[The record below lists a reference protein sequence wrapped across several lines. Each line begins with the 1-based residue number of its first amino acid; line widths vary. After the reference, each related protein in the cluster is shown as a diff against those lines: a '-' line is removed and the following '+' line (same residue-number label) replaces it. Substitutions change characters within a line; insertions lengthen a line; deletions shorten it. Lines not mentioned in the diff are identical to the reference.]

1 MKINLPHKLQRNA
14 FMRLFPFFNKRVLG
28 DLSNAKE
35 FITSFS
41 DVRRILS
48 ISYSATIF
56 DTRHGQLLFQM
67 VSIKA
72 SSHFNF
78 SSFFFFSSLM
88 QRRTV
93 SQLYSSFCSVVLPI
107 TLSKENNLQTTR
119 PLLHVKQI
127 RLQTSNVIQTKRI

>member
-28 DLSNAKE
+28 IYRMLKNL
-35 FITSFS
+35 TSFS
-41 DVRRILS
+41 EVRRILS

-88 QRRTV
+88 QRRAV

-107 TLSKENNLQTTR
+107 TLSKENYLQTTR